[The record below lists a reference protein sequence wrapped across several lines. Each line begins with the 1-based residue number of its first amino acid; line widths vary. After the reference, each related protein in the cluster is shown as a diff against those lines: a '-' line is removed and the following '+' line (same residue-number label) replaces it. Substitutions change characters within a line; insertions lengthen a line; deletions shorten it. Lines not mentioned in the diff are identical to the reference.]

1 MHPSRCRRVMGVMVR
16 QSKLRAGHLEPRR
29 LQQVEPWRRRRRQG
43 RLAHWL
49 KRLRLGLKR
58 WRWWGRWQRRWWGQ
72 IHAIFT
78 HVCRHCCRRRR
89 SAVLSLNVSSQVG
102 AGAEPG
108 VTDATLMRP
117 LSAVDPAVVHQAG
130 AVLEG
135 LAADG
140 ACMRPLLGV
149 YSGVLPQMGRPVEG
163 LAAVGAAVSRLLPVP
178 PQVLT

>member
-1 MHPSRCRRVMGVMVR
+1 MQPPRCRRVVMRVMVR
-16 QSKLRAGHLEPRR
+16 QPKLRAGRLEPRR
-29 LQQVEPWRRRRRQG
+29 LQQVKPWRRWR

-58 WRWWGRWQRRWWGQ
+58 WRWRGRWQRRWWGR
-72 IHAIFT
+72 IHAICT

-89 SAVLSLNVSSQVG
+89 SAVLGLDVSSQVG

-108 VTDATLMRP
+108 VTDDTLMRP
-117 LSAVDPAVVHQAG
+117 LSAVDPSVVHQAG

-140 ACMRPLLGV
+140 AGVRPLLGV
-149 YSGVLPQMGRPVEG
+149 YGRMLPQVGRPVEG
-163 LAAVGAAVSRLLPVP
+163 LAAVGAAVGRLLPVP